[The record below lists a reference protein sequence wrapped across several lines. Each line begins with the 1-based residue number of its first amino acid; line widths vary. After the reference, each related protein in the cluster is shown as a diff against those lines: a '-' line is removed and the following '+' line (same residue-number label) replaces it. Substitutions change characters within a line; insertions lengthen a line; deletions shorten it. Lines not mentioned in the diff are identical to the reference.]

1 MSVKKNVPAKKTVK
15 KSKSKKSSSSGKV
28 SLEVDK
34 KHILYAIIILLVIV
48 FALSLKNVEIPSSAD
63 DVGDTLPID
72 NIPEDTVQDTQTTVD
87 DGDAGNTVKDT
98 TPVDVAPP
106 EPQDTADDNA
116 DAYVPEAG
124 EIVASFDEAV
134 QTDVLDIRFNS
145 YETVSSYVYQTVENG
160 TERTDNAIA
169 GKQFFMLNFTVINKG
184 ALSVYVGYGKVTLLA
199 GDIYI
204 YDPIVY
210 EGYDAL
216 PKYKKIS
223 PGTEMTG
230 IVLFEIPSNSE
241 DIRIRYSFS
250 GLSITERF
258 ATWFL

>member
-1 MSVKKNVPAKKTVK
+1 MPAKKTSK
-15 KSKSKKSSSSGKV
+15 KPKSKKSNSSGKV
-28 SLEVDK
+28 NVEVDK
-34 KHILYAIIILLVIV
+34 KHILYAIIILLAIV

-63 DVGDTLPID
+63 DGDDTLPSD
-72 NIPEDTVQDTQTTVD
+72 NIPEDTVQDTQITVD
-87 DGDAGNTVKDT
+87 EDDAGNTVEDT

-106 EPQDTADDNA
+106 VPQDTVDDKV

-124 EIVASFDEAV
+124 EIVVSLDEAV
-134 QTDVLDIRFNS
+134 QTDVLDVKFNS
-145 YETVSSYVYQTVENG
+145 YEIVSSYVYQTVENG

-169 GKQFFMLNFTVINKG
+169 GKQFFMVNFTMINKG
-184 ALSVYVGYGKVTLLA
+184 ELSIYVGYGKVTLLA

-204 YDPIVY
+204 YEPIIY

-223 PGTEMTG
+223 PGTETTG
-230 IVLFEIPSNSE
+230 LVLFEIPSNSE
-241 DIRIRYSFS
+241 DLRIRYSFS
-250 GLSITERF
+250 GLSISERF

>member
-1 MSVKKNVPAKKTVK
+1 MPAKKTVK
-15 KSKSKKSSSSGKV
+15 KSKSKKSNSSGKV
-28 SLEVDK
+28 NVEVDK
-34 KHILYAIIILLVIV
+34 KHILYVIIILLAIV

-63 DVGDTLPID
+63 DGDSTAPID
-72 NIPEDTVQDTQTTVD
+72 NIPEDTVQDTPTTID
-87 DGDAGNTVKDT
+87 DNNAGNTVTDT

-106 EPQDTADDNA
+106 VPQDTADDKV

-124 EIVASFDEAV
+124 EIVVSLDEAV
-134 QTDVLDIRFNS
+134 QTDVLDVKFNS
-145 YETVSSYVYQTVENG
+145 YEVVSSYVYQTVENG

-169 GKQFFMLNFTVINKG
+169 GKQFFMVNFTVINKG
-184 ALSVYVGYGKVTLLA
+184 ELSIYVGYGKVTLLS
-199 GDIYI
+199 GDIYT
-204 YDPIVY
+204 YEPIVY

-230 IVLFEIPSNSE
+230 LVLFEIPANSE

-250 GLSITERF
+250 GLSVSERF